1 MTLEVS
7 MKLNNKDVSVFVT
20 ILKKKINETK
30 EHLLSKRKQ
39 HRNTEEKNIFIHQ
52 IATYS

>member
-20 ILKKKINETK
+20 ILKKKN
-30 EHLLSKRKQ
+30 Q
-39 HRNTEEKNIFIHQ
+39 RNKGALAFKKKTAPKH
-52 IATYS
+52 